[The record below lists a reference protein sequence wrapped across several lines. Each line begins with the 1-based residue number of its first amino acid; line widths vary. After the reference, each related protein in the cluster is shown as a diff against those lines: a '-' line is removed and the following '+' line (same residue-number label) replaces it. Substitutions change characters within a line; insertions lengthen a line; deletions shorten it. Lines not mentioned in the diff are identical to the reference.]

1 MTMGKTTHSFTGVK
15 KSRPL
20 KVCFTDCG
28 VMSVNYCIVLFLKD
42 SVLKKHKLAR
52 ELSDLVN
59 YCVSTRFID
68 FQNSLQKRKYGWIF
82 LSQLFLS

>member
-1 MTMGKTTHSFTGVK
+1 M
-15 KSRPL
+15 
-20 KVCFTDCG
+20 CFPEFG
-28 VMSVNYCIVLFLKD
+28 VMIVNYFIVIFLKD

-68 FQNSLQKRKYGWIF
+68 FQNSLQKRKYGWV
-82 LSQLFLS
+82 LFLSHLLLGGLDIEI